1 MLNIG
6 KLQVNSNFLLAPMSG
21 VTDYPYREIVKKF
34 KPGLVFSE
42 MIASRALLA
51 QNSKTMKMIKKTDN
65 YLSAVQ
71 IAGCDPEVMAEASK
85 ICEDNGADII
95 DINMG
100 CPVKKVVNGYAG
112 SALMKDE
119 ILATKIL
126 ESVSNSVKVP
136 VTLKMRKGWDDKSL
150 NAPKIAKIAENS
162 GIKMITIHGRTRCQ
176 MYKGKSDWKFVK
188 NVKSNVKIPVLVNG
202 DITNKDSLE
211 QALKDSK
218 ADGAMIGRASIGNPW
233 FFNQVK
239 HFIKTG
245 TYIALPSL
253 SDRVKTAKRHL
264 EMSISWKG
272 NVLGVLETRRHYANY
287 FKGYPNF
294 KQYRKQMVTLN
305 CPNEIYGLF
314 DEVLEKYSLEEM
326 V

>member
-71 IAGCDPEVMAEASK
+71 IAGCDPEVMVEASK

-112 SALMKDE
+112 SALMRDE

-126 ESVSNSVKVP
+126 ESVSNSVQVP
-136 VTLKMRKGWDDKSL
+136 VTLKMRKGWDDNSL

-202 DITNKDSLE
+202 DITNKENLK

-218 ADGAMIGRASIGNPW
+218 ADGVMIGRGSYGRPWIFEELCSNEKKFKINNNLKKQIILNHLQLSLDHYGKDIGLKSFRKHLGWYSKSINNSNEFRLKINQCTDEIILKNLIND
-233 FFNQVK
+233 FF
-239 HFIKTG
+239 
-245 TYIALPSL
+245 
-253 SDRVKTAKRHL
+253 
-264 EMSISWKG
+264 
-272 NVLGVLETRRHYANY
+272 
-287 FKGYPNF
+287 
-294 KQYRKQMVTLN
+294 
-305 CPNEIYGLF
+305 
-314 DEVLEKYSLEEM
+314 
-326 V
+326 

>member
-71 IAGCDPEVMAEASK
+71 IAGCDPEIMAEASK

-126 ESVSNSVKVP
+126 ESVANSVKVP
-136 VTLKMRKGWDDKSL
+136 VTLKMRKGWDDNSL

-202 DITNKDSLE
+202 DITNKENLK

-218 ADGAMIGRASIGNPW
+218 ADGVMIGRGSYGRPWIFEELCSNKKKFKIDNNLKKQIILNHLQLSLDHYGKDIGLKSFRKHLGWYSKSINNSNEFRLKINQCTDEIILKNLIND
-233 FFNQVK
+233 FF
-239 HFIKTG
+239 
-245 TYIALPSL
+245 
-253 SDRVKTAKRHL
+253 
-264 EMSISWKG
+264 
-272 NVLGVLETRRHYANY
+272 
-287 FKGYPNF
+287 
-294 KQYRKQMVTLN
+294 
-305 CPNEIYGLF
+305 
-314 DEVLEKYSLEEM
+314 
-326 V
+326 

>member
-6 KLQVNSNFLLAPMSG
+6 KLQVNANFLLAPMSG

-65 YLSAVQ
+65 YLSAIQ
-71 IAGCDPEVMAEASK
+71 IAGCDPEIMVEASK

-136 VTLKMRKGWDDKSL
+136 VTLKMRKGWDDNSL

-188 NVKSNVKIPVLVNG
+188 NVKNNVKIPVLVNG
-202 DITNKDSLE
+202 DITNKENLK

-218 ADGAMIGRASIGNPW
+218 ADGVMIGRGSYGRPWIFEELCSNEKKFKINNNLKKQIILNHLQLSLDHYGKDIGLKSFRKHLGWYSKSINNSNEFRLKINQCTDETILKNLIND
-233 FFNQVK
+233 FF
-239 HFIKTG
+239 
-245 TYIALPSL
+245 
-253 SDRVKTAKRHL
+253 
-264 EMSISWKG
+264 
-272 NVLGVLETRRHYANY
+272 
-287 FKGYPNF
+287 
-294 KQYRKQMVTLN
+294 
-305 CPNEIYGLF
+305 
-314 DEVLEKYSLEEM
+314 
-326 V
+326 

>member
-6 KLQVNSNFLLAPMSG
+6 KLKVNSNFLLAPMSG

-71 IAGCDPEVMAEASK
+71 IAGCDPEIMAEASK

-136 VTLKMRKGWDDKSL
+136 VTLKMRKGWDDNSL
-150 NAPKIAKIAENS
+150 NAPRIAKIAENS
-162 GIKMITIHGRTRCQ
+162 GIQMITIHGRTRCQ

-218 ADGAMIGRASIGNPW
+218 ADGVMIGRGSYGRPW
-233 FFNQVK
+233 IFEELCSNK
-239 HFIKTG
+239 
-245 TYIALPSL
+245 
-253 SDRVKTAKRHL
+253 
-264 EMSISWKG
+264 
-272 NVLGVLETRRHYANY
+272 N
-287 FKGYPNF
+287 NF
-294 KQYRKQMVTLN
+294 KINDNLKKQIILNHLQLSLDHYGKDIGLKSFRKHLGWYSKSIN
-305 CPNEIYGLF
+305 NSNEFRLKINQCT
-314 DEVLEKYSLEEM
+314 DEIILTNLINDFF
-326 V
+326 

>member
-1 MLNIG
+1 MLNVG
-6 KLQVNSNFLLAPMSG
+6 KLQISSNFLLAPMSG

-136 VTLKMRKGWDDKSL
+136 VTLKMRKGWDDNSL

-202 DITNKDSLE
+202 DITNNKNLK
-211 QALKDSK
+211 QALKESE
-218 ADGAMIGRASIGNPW
+218 ADGVMIGRGSYGRPW
-233 FFNQVK
+233 VFEE
-239 HFIKTG
+239 
-245 TYIALPSL
+245 L
-253 SDRVKTAKRHL
+253 SSNK
-264 EMSISWKG
+264 
-272 NVLGVLETRRHYANY
+272 N
-287 FKGYPNF
+287 NF
-294 KQYRKQMVTLN
+294 KINNNLKKQIILNHLQLSLDHYGKDVGLKSFRKHLGWYSKSIN
-305 CPNEIYGLF
+305 NSNEFRFKINQCI
-314 DEVLEKYSLEEM
+314 DENILKNLVNDFF
-326 V
+326 

>member
-6 KLQVNSNFLLAPMSG
+6 NLQVNSNFLLAPMSG

-51 QNSKTMKMIKKTDN
+51 QNSKTMKMIKKTNN

-71 IAGCDPEVMAEASK
+71 IAGCDPEVMIEASK

-126 ESVSNSVKVP
+126 ESVANSVKVP
-136 VTLKMRKGWDDKSL
+136 VTLKMRKGWDDNSL

-202 DITNKDSLE
+202 DITNKENLK

-218 ADGAMIGRASIGNPW
+218 ADGAMIGRGSYGRPWIFQELFSNKEKFKINNNLKKQIILNHLQLSLDHYGKDIGLKSFRKHLGWYSKSINNSNEFRLKINQCTDEIILKNLIND
-233 FFNQVK
+233 FF
-239 HFIKTG
+239 
-245 TYIALPSL
+245 
-253 SDRVKTAKRHL
+253 
-264 EMSISWKG
+264 
-272 NVLGVLETRRHYANY
+272 
-287 FKGYPNF
+287 
-294 KQYRKQMVTLN
+294 
-305 CPNEIYGLF
+305 
-314 DEVLEKYSLEEM
+314 
-326 V
+326 

>member
-1 MLNIG
+1 MLHVG
-6 KLQVNSNFLLAPMSG
+6 KLQINSNFLLAPMSG

-85 ICEDNGADII
+85 ICEDKGADII

-119 ILATKIL
+119 MLATKIL

-136 VTLKMRKGWDDKSL
+136 VTLKMRKGWDDNSL
-150 NAPKIAKIAENS
+150 NAPEIAKIAENC

-202 DITNKDSLE
+202 DITNTANLK
-211 QALKDSK
+211 QALKESE
-218 ADGAMIGRASIGNPW
+218 ADGVMIGRGSYGKPW
-233 FFNQVK
+233 IFHELNSNK
-239 HFIKTG
+239 K
-245 TYIALPSL
+245 
-253 SDRVKTAKRHL
+253 
-264 EMSISWKG
+264 
-272 NVLGVLETRRHYANY
+272 
-287 FKGYPNF
+287 NF
-294 KQYRKQMVTLN
+294 KINDNFKKQIILNHLQLSLDHYGKDVGLKSFRKHLGWYSKSIN
-305 CPNEIYGLF
+305 NSNEFRSKINRCT
-314 DEVLEKYSLEEM
+314 DEIILKNLINDFF
-326 V
+326 

>member
-71 IAGCDPEVMAEASK
+71 IAGCDPEIMVEASK

-136 VTLKMRKGWDDKSL
+136 VTLKMRKGWDDNSL

-188 NVKSNVKIPVLVNG
+188 NVKTNVKIPVLVNG
-202 DITNKDSLE
+202 DITNKENLK

-218 ADGAMIGRASIGNPW
+218 ADGVMIGRGSYGRPWIFEELCSNKKNFKIDNNLKKQIILNHLQLSLDHYGKDIGIKSFRKHLGWYSKSIGNSNEFRLKINQCTDEIILKNLIND
-233 FFNQVK
+233 FF
-239 HFIKTG
+239 
-245 TYIALPSL
+245 
-253 SDRVKTAKRHL
+253 
-264 EMSISWKG
+264 
-272 NVLGVLETRRHYANY
+272 
-287 FKGYPNF
+287 
-294 KQYRKQMVTLN
+294 
-305 CPNEIYGLF
+305 
-314 DEVLEKYSLEEM
+314 
-326 V
+326 

>member
-6 KLQVNSNFLLAPMSG
+6 KLQINSNFLLAPMSG

-42 MIASRALLA
+42 MIASRALLSR
-51 QNSKTMKMIKKTDN
+51 NSKTMKMIKKTDN
-65 YLSAVQ
+65 FLSAVQ
-71 IAGCDPEVMAEASK
+71 IAGCDPEIMAEASK

-136 VTLKMRKGWDDKSL
+136 VTLKMRKGWDDNSL
-150 NAPKIAKIAENS
+150 NAPKIAKIAEDS

-202 DITNKDSLE
+202 DITNKKNLQ
-211 QALKDSK
+211 QALKESK
-218 ADGAMIGRASIGNPW
+218 ADGVMIGRGSYGRPW
-233 FFNQVK
+233 IFQE
-239 HFIKTG
+239 
-245 TYIALPSL
+245 L
-253 SDRVKTAKRHL
+253 S
-264 EMSISWKG
+264 
-272 NVLGVLETRRHYANY
+272 
-287 FKGYPNF
+287 PN
-294 KQYRKQMVTLN
+294 KNNLKIN
-305 CPNEIYGLF
+305 
-314 DEVLEKYSLEEM
+314 KYSKRQIILNHLQLSLDHYGKDVGLKSFRKHLGWYSKSINNSNEFRFKINRCTDEIILKNLINDFF
-326 V
+326 

>member
-6 KLQVNSNFLLAPMSG
+6 KLQVISNFLLAPMSG

-51 QNSKTMKMIKKTDN
+51 QNSKTMKMIKKTNN

-71 IAGCDPEVMAEASK
+71 IAGCDPEVMIEASK

-126 ESVSNSVKVP
+126 ESVANSVKVP
-136 VTLKMRKGWDDKSL
+136 VTLKMRKGWDDNSL

-202 DITNKDSLE
+202 DITNKENLK

-218 ADGAMIGRASIGNPW
+218 ADGVMIGRGSYGRPWIFEELCSNEKKFKINNNLKKQIIINHLQLSLDHYGKDIGLKSFRKHLGWYSKSINNSNEFRLKINQCTDEIILKNLIND
-233 FFNQVK
+233 FF
-239 HFIKTG
+239 
-245 TYIALPSL
+245 
-253 SDRVKTAKRHL
+253 
-264 EMSISWKG
+264 
-272 NVLGVLETRRHYANY
+272 
-287 FKGYPNF
+287 
-294 KQYRKQMVTLN
+294 
-305 CPNEIYGLF
+305 
-314 DEVLEKYSLEEM
+314 
-326 V
+326 

>member
-65 YLSAVQ
+65 YLSAIQ
-71 IAGCDPEVMAEASK
+71 IAGCDPEIMVEASK

-202 DITNKDSLE
+202 DITNKENLK

-218 ADGAMIGRASIGNPW
+218 ADGVMIGRGSYGRPW
-233 FFNQVK
+233 IFEELCSHK
-239 HFIKTG
+239 K
-245 TYIALPSL
+245 
-253 SDRVKTAKRHL
+253 
-264 EMSISWKG
+264 
-272 NVLGVLETRRHYANY
+272 
-287 FKGYPNF
+287 NF
-294 KQYRKQMVTLN
+294 KIDHNLKKQIILNHLQLSLDHYGKDIGLKSFRKHLGWYSKSIN
-305 CPNEIYGLF
+305 NSNEFRLKINQCT
-314 DEVLEKYSLEEM
+314 DEIILKNLINDFF
-326 V
+326 

>member
-1 MLNIG
+1 MLNVG
-6 KLQVNSNFLLAPMSG
+6 KLQISSNFLLAPMSG

-136 VTLKMRKGWDDKSL
+136 VTLKMRKGWDDNSL

-188 NVKSNVKIPVLVNG
+188 NVKNNVKIPVLVNG
-202 DITNKDSLE
+202 DITNNKNLK
-211 QALKDSK
+211 QALKESE
-218 ADGAMIGRASIGNPW
+218 ADGVMIGRGSYGRPRV
-233 FFNQVK
+233 FEE
-239 HFIKTG
+239 
-245 TYIALPSL
+245 L
-253 SDRVKTAKRHL
+253 SSNK
-264 EMSISWKG
+264 
-272 NVLGVLETRRHYANY
+272 N
-287 FKGYPNF
+287 NF
-294 KQYRKQMVTLN
+294 KINNNLKKQIILNHLQLSLDHYGKDVGLKSFRKHLGWYSKSIN
-305 CPNEIYGLF
+305 NSNEFRFKINQCT
-314 DEVLEKYSLEEM
+314 DENILKNLVNDFF
-326 V
+326 

>member
-1 MLNIG
+1 MLNVG
-6 KLQVNSNFLLAPMSG
+6 ELQINSNFLLAPMSG

-71 IAGCDPEVMAEASK
+71 IAGCDPKAMSEASK

-136 VTLKMRKGWDDKSL
+136 VTLKMRKGWDDNSL

-202 DITNKDSLE
+202 DITNTANLK
-211 QALKDSK
+211 QALKESE
-218 ADGAMIGRASIGNPW
+218 ADGVMIGRGSYGKPW
-233 FFNQVK
+233 IFHELNSNK
-239 HFIKTG
+239 K
-245 TYIALPSL
+245 
-253 SDRVKTAKRHL
+253 
-264 EMSISWKG
+264 
-272 NVLGVLETRRHYANY
+272 
-287 FKGYPNF
+287 NF
-294 KQYRKQMVTLN
+294 KINDNFKKQIILNHLQLSLDHYGKDVGLKSFRKHLGWYSKSIN
-305 CPNEIYGLF
+305 NSNEFRSKINRCT
-314 DEVLEKYSLEEM
+314 DEIILKNLINDFF
-326 V
+326 

>member
-51 QNSKTMKMIKKTDN
+51 QNAKTMKMIKKTDN

-71 IAGCDPEVMAEASK
+71 IAGCDPEVMVEASK

-100 CPVKKVVNGYAG
+100 CPVKKVVNGFAG

-136 VTLKMRKGWDDKSL
+136 VTLKMRKGWDDNSL
-150 NAPKIAKIAENS
+150 NAPKIAQIAENS

-202 DITNKDSLE
+202 DITNQENLK

-218 ADGAMIGRASIGNPW
+218 ADGVMIGRGSYGRPW
-233 FFNQVK
+233 IFEELCSNK
-239 HFIKTG
+239 K
-245 TYIALPSL
+245 
-253 SDRVKTAKRHL
+253 K
-264 EMSISWKG
+264 
-272 NVLGVLETRRHYANY
+272 
-287 FKGYPNF
+287 FKINNNL
-294 KQYRKQMVTLN
+294 KKQMILN
-305 CPNEIYGLF
+305 HLQLSLDHYGKDIGIKSFRKHLGWYSKSINNSNEFRLKINQCT
-314 DEVLEKYSLEEM
+314 DEVILKNLINDFF
-326 V
+326 

>member
-6 KLQVNSNFLLAPMSG
+6 KLQINSNFLLAPMSG

-42 MIASRALLA
+42 MIASRALLSR
-51 QNSKTMKMIKKTDN
+51 NSKTMRMIKKTDN
-65 YLSAVQ
+65 FLSAVQ
-71 IAGCDPEVMAEASK
+71 IAGCDPEIMAEASK

-136 VTLKMRKGWDDKSL
+136 VTLKMRKGWDDNSL
-150 NAPKIAKIAENS
+150 NAPKIAKIAEDS

-202 DITNKDSLE
+202 DITNKKNLQ
-211 QALKDSK
+211 QALKESK
-218 ADGAMIGRASIGNPW
+218 ADGVMIGRGSYGRPW
-233 FFNQVK
+233 IFQE
-239 HFIKTG
+239 
-245 TYIALPSL
+245 L
-253 SDRVKTAKRHL
+253 S
-264 EMSISWKG
+264 
-272 NVLGVLETRRHYANY
+272 
-287 FKGYPNF
+287 PN
-294 KQYRKQMVTLN
+294 KNNLKIN
-305 CPNEIYGLF
+305 
-314 DEVLEKYSLEEM
+314 KYSKRQIILNHLQLSLDHYGKDVGLKSFRKHLGWYSKSINNSNEFRFKINRCTDEIILKNLINDFF
-326 V
+326 

>member
-1 MLNIG
+1 
-6 KLQVNSNFLLAPMSG
+6 MSG
-21 VTDYPYREIVKKF
+21 VTDYPYREIVKIF

-42 MIASRALLA
+42 MIASRALIA

-71 IAGCDPEVMAEASK
+71 IAGCDPEVMVEASK

-136 VTLKMRKGWDDKSL
+136 VTLKMRKGWDDNSL

-176 MYKGKSDWKFVK
+176 MYKGKSDWKFVQ
-188 NVKSNVKIPVLVNG
+188 NVKNNVKIPVLVNG
-202 DITNKDSLE
+202 DITNKENLK

-218 ADGAMIGRASIGNPW
+218 ADGVMIGRGSYGRPWIFQELYSSKKKIKINNNLKKQIILNHLQLSLDHYGKDIGLKSFRKHLGWYSKSINNSNEFRLKINQCTDEIILKNLIND
-233 FFNQVK
+233 FF
-239 HFIKTG
+239 
-245 TYIALPSL
+245 
-253 SDRVKTAKRHL
+253 
-264 EMSISWKG
+264 
-272 NVLGVLETRRHYANY
+272 
-287 FKGYPNF
+287 
-294 KQYRKQMVTLN
+294 
-305 CPNEIYGLF
+305 
-314 DEVLEKYSLEEM
+314 
-326 V
+326 

>member
-71 IAGCDPEVMAEASK
+71 IAGCDPEVMVEASK

-136 VTLKMRKGWDDKSL
+136 VTLKMRKGWDDNSL

-202 DITNKDSLE
+202 DITNKENLKK
-211 QALKDSK
+211 ALKDSK
-218 ADGAMIGRASIGNPW
+218 ADGVMIGRGSYGRPWIFEELRSIKKSFKINNNLKKQIILNHLQLSLDHYGKDIGLKSFRKHLGWYSKSINNSNEFRLKINQCTDEIILKNLIYD
-233 FFNQVK
+233 FF
-239 HFIKTG
+239 
-245 TYIALPSL
+245 
-253 SDRVKTAKRHL
+253 
-264 EMSISWKG
+264 
-272 NVLGVLETRRHYANY
+272 
-287 FKGYPNF
+287 
-294 KQYRKQMVTLN
+294 
-305 CPNEIYGLF
+305 
-314 DEVLEKYSLEEM
+314 
-326 V
+326 

>member
-65 YLSAVQ
+65 YLSAIQ
-71 IAGCDPEVMAEASK
+71 IAGCDPEIMVEASK

-136 VTLKMRKGWDDKSL
+136 VTLKMRKGWDDNSL

-202 DITNKDSLE
+202 DITNKENLK

-218 ADGAMIGRASIGNPW
+218 ADGVMIGRGSYGRPWIFQELCSDKKKFKINNNLKKQIILNHLQLSLDHYGKDIGLKSFRKHLGWYSKSINNSNEFRLKINQCTDEIILKNLIND
-233 FFNQVK
+233 FF
-239 HFIKTG
+239 
-245 TYIALPSL
+245 
-253 SDRVKTAKRHL
+253 
-264 EMSISWKG
+264 
-272 NVLGVLETRRHYANY
+272 
-287 FKGYPNF
+287 
-294 KQYRKQMVTLN
+294 
-305 CPNEIYGLF
+305 
-314 DEVLEKYSLEEM
+314 
-326 V
+326 

>member
-6 KLQVNSNFLLAPMSG
+6 KLQVNTNFLLAPMSG
-21 VTDYPYREIVKKF
+21 VTDYPYREIVKQF

-51 QNSKTMKMIKKTDN
+51 QNLKTMKMIKKTDN

-126 ESVSNSVKVP
+126 ESVSNSVEVP
-136 VTLKMRKGWDDKSL
+136 VTLKMRKGWDDNSL

-202 DITNKDSLE
+202 DITNNENLK

-218 ADGAMIGRASIGNPW
+218 ADGVMIGRGSYGRPWIFEELCSNKKKFKINKNLKKQIILNHLQLSLDHYGKDIGLKS
-233 FFNQVK
+233 FRK
-239 HFIKTG
+239 HLGWYSK
-245 TYIALPSL
+245 
-253 SDRVKTAKRHL
+253 
-264 EMSISWKG
+264 SIS
-272 NVLGVLETRRHYANY
+272 NS
-287 FKGYPNF
+287 
-294 KQYRKQMVTLN
+294 
-305 CPNEIYGLF
+305 NEFRLKINQCT
-314 DEVLEKYSLEEM
+314 DEILLKNLINDFF
-326 V
+326 

>member
-65 YLSAVQ
+65 YLSAIQ
-71 IAGCDPEVMAEASK
+71 IAGCDPEIMVEASK

-136 VTLKMRKGWDDKSL
+136 VTLKMRKGWDDNSL

-188 NVKSNVKIPVLVNG
+188 NVKTNVNIPVLVNG
-202 DITNKDSLE
+202 DITNKENLK

-218 ADGAMIGRASIGNPW
+218 ADGVMIGRGSYGRPWIFEELCSNKTKFKINNNLKKQIILNHLQLSLDHYGKDVGLKSFRKHLGWYSKSINNSNEFRFKINQCTDENILKNLVND
-233 FFNQVK
+233 FF
-239 HFIKTG
+239 
-245 TYIALPSL
+245 
-253 SDRVKTAKRHL
+253 
-264 EMSISWKG
+264 
-272 NVLGVLETRRHYANY
+272 
-287 FKGYPNF
+287 
-294 KQYRKQMVTLN
+294 
-305 CPNEIYGLF
+305 
-314 DEVLEKYSLEEM
+314 
-326 V
+326 

>member
-112 SALMKDE
+112 SALMKNE
-119 ILATKIL
+119 TLATKIL
-126 ESVSNSVKVP
+126 ESVTKSVKVP
-136 VTLKMRKGWDDKSL
+136 VTLKMRKGWDDNSL

-162 GIKMITIHGRTRCQ
+162 GIQMITIHGRTRCQ

-188 NVKSNVKIPVLVNG
+188 NVKSNVSIPVLVNG
-202 DITNKDSLE
+202 DITNNENLK

-218 ADGAMIGRASIGNPW
+218 ADGAMIGRGSYGRPW
-233 FFNQVK
+233 
-239 HFIKTG
+239 I
-245 TYIALPSL
+245 
-253 SDRVKTAKRHL
+253 
-264 EMSISWKG
+264 
-272 NVLGVLETRRHYANY
+272 
-287 FKGYPNF
+287 
-294 KQYRKQMVTLN
+294 
-305 CPNEIYGLF
+305 F
-314 DEVLEKYSLEEM
+314 DELCSNKKKIKINNNLKKQIILNHLQLSLDHYGKDIGLKSFRKHLGWYSKSINNSNEFRLKINQCTDEIILKNLINDFF
-326 V
+326 

>member
-1 MLNIG
+1 MLNVG
-6 KLQVNSNFLLAPMSG
+6 KLQINSNFLLAPMSG

-85 ICEDNGADII
+85 ICEDKGADII

-119 ILATKIL
+119 LLATKIL
-126 ESVSNSVKVP
+126 ESVCNSVKIP
-136 VTLKMRKGWDDKSL
+136 VTLKMRKGWDDNSL
-150 NAPKIAKIAENS
+150 NAPEIAKIAENC

-202 DITNKDSLE
+202 DITNNENLK
-211 QALKDSK
+211 QALKESN
-218 ADGAMIGRASIGNPW
+218 ADGVMIGRGSYGRPW
-233 FFNQVK
+233 IFQELNTNK
-239 HFIKTG
+239 K
-245 TYIALPSL
+245 S
-253 SDRVKTAKRHL
+253 
-264 EMSISWKG
+264 
-272 NVLGVLETRRHYANY
+272 
-287 FKGYPNF
+287 FKINNNF
-294 KQYRKQMVTLN
+294 KKQIIL
-305 CPNEIYGLF
+305 YHLQ
-314 DEVLEKYSLEEM
+314 LSLEHYGKDVGLKSFRKHLGWYSKSINNSNEFRFKINRCTDEIILKNLINDFF
-326 V
+326 